1 MNKHDR
7 AEVFSRQM
15 TNTYSD
21 FNSDLKK
28 EQDTTARDNLTRF
41 YQAKLPE
48 FEIQMIDYNSDYGKF
63 LQTAGVDII
72 LTKYNS
78 YGGIKKQ
85 HWIQEKVTF
94 KKYDSLLFEYEKKS
108 GAKGW
113 AVSPDEKADFLLY
126 YLAGDIVFVS
136 FPSVRKYIQDNLD
149 RLKAQSYIKTD
160 NHNIFISI
168 EELQK
173 NVKLLQF
180 KADSY

>member
-15 TNTYSD
+15 TNTYSN

-85 HWIQEKVTF
+85 HWIQ
-94 KKYDSLLFEYEKKS
+94 
-108 GAKGW
+108 
-113 AVSPDEKADFLLY
+113 
-126 YLAGDIVFVS
+126 
-136 FPSVRKYIQDNLD
+136 
-149 RLKAQSYIKTD
+149 
-160 NHNIFISI
+160 
-168 EELQK
+168 
-173 NVKLLQF
+173 
-180 KADSY
+180 